1 MDTKKLYSTNEFYSG
16 ITTLK
21 TVIQDRRET
30 LLQNAEVNQPVPE
43 ILSVITDVIQ
53 DTEGQALQVVVQ
65 VGDTVPVADVALYV
79 ADSPY
84 GQFTAYPMLEDSTN
98 QYSLTLPV
106 YSPGTVLRYYAQATA
121 ADDVGTLVFSPEGA
135 EHEVYT
141 YVVTYAQATTS
152 SVVINELMAGND
164 TTLADPQGDFNDWI
178 ELFNMTDEAV
188 DLSGMYL
195 SDNPENPLKWEFPD
209 GTVIDAGGYVLVWAD
224 EDGGDEGLH
233 ANFKLSADG
242 ETVWLYDTDTNQN
255 ALLDTVTFT
264 AQTADQS
271 IGRVPNGGDEWQVL
285 TTPSPLAENQ

>member
-1 MDTKKLYSTNEFYSG
+1 M
-16 ITTLK
+16 
-21 TVIQDRRET
+21 
-30 LLQNAEVNQPVPE
+30 P
-43 ILSVITDVIQ
+43 
-53 DTEGQALQVVVQ
+53 
-65 VGDTVPVADVALYV
+65 
-79 ADSPY
+79 SPSM
-84 GQFTAYPMLEDSTN
+84 TP
-98 QYSLTLPV
+98 
-106 YSPGTVLRYYAQATA
+106 
-121 ADDVGTLVFSPEGA
+121 
-135 EHEVYT
+135 